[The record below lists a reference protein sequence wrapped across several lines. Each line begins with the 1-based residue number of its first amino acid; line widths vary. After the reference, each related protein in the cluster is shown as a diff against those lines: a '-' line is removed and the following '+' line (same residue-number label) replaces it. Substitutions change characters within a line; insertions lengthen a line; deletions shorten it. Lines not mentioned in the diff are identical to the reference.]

1 MLQVLDFFNT
11 PSAPNGA
18 SYYKQK
24 VQSTMAGFD
33 YSTEAE
39 LFPLVRLRRK
49 FTKGGLVGY
58 KRFASAAEA
67 IRFAVEQLPPDLL
80 RGAYLEVA
88 EERFDA
94 SGIRQL
100 YESDT
105 YPLVRRA

>member
-1 MLQVLDFFNT
+1 
-11 PSAPNGA
+11 
-18 SYYKQK
+18 
-24 VQSTMAGFD
+24 MAGFD

-58 KRFASAAEA
+58 KRFTSAAEA

-80 RGAYLEVA
+80 RGAYLEAA

-100 YESDT
+100 YESDISASPARMT
-105 YPLVRRA
+105 AMPIGGRALITTTLRR

>member
-1 MLQVLDFFNT
+1 
-11 PSAPNGA
+11 
-18 SYYKQK
+18 
-24 VQSTMAGFD
+24 MAGFN
-33 YSTEAE
+33 YRTEAE
-39 LFPLVRLRRK
+39 LFPLVRRK
-49 FTKGGLVGY
+49 FNRGGSVGY
-58 KRFASAAEA
+58 KRFTSAAEA
-67 IRFAVEQLPPDLL
+67 IRFAVEELAPDLL

>member
-1 MLQVLDFFNT
+1 
-11 PSAPNGA
+11 
-18 SYYKQK
+18 
-24 VQSTMAGFD
+24 MAGFD
-33 YSTEAE
+33 YRTEAE
-39 LFPLVRLRRK
+39 LFPLVRRK
-49 FTKGGLVGY
+49 FTKGGYVGY
-58 KRFASAAEA
+58 KRFTSAAQA
-67 IRFAVEQLPPDLL
+67 IRFAVEELAPDLL